1 MSPPLPTLPCPLTPP
16 TSNQGWSLL
25 AIFTSTILGL
35 ILDPLPVGA
44 WALIAV
50 TVTLA
55 TNTLTFAQVRPRALA
70 LPISALAL
78 TLLISALPAAADVGG
93 VCPTSTPLSLW
104 PSLNQPYMI

>member
-1 MSPPLPTLPCPLTPP
+1 M
-16 TSNQGWSLL
+16 L

-55 TNTLTFAQVRPRALA
+55 TNTLTFAQVRYTHKFSKQR
-70 LPISALAL
+70 
-78 TLLISALPAAADVGG
+78 
-93 VCPTSTPLSLW
+93 TSTYAHIQS
-104 PSLNQPYMI
+104 S